1 MKLLDKGKVQGHG
14 HQANACVKINILFVH
29 KYFYIQNLGLDGY
42 TFILLKGKKNPSAD
56 ETELKCG
63 YKLFRLI
70 PGLSSSSVVLWDT
83 CSLQSNC
90 RTKAASDSGSN
101 ILLYFRT

>member
-14 HQANACVKINILFVH
+14 HQANACVKIGILFVH
-29 KYFYIQNLGLDGY
+29 KYFYIQNLGGY
-42 TFILLKGKKNPSAD
+42 TFILLKGRKKNQPSAD

-101 ILLYFRT
+101 VLLYFRT